1 MSALDKQVGG
11 THYKDMKIQP
21 MEYVLEN
28 GIGAAEYAVIKYVSR
43 WRNKNGIDDLKKA
56 IHYLE
61 ILIEHETGRKNQAGS
76 EAGQA
81 FQEIDRYL

>member
-1 MSALDKQVGG
+1 MSALDKQMGG
-11 THYKDMKIQP
+11 THYKKMKIQP
-21 MEYVLEN
+21 IQFIIEN
-28 GIGAAEYAVIKYVSR
+28 EIDYIPGNVIKYVCR
-43 WRNKNGIDDLKKA
+43 YKEKNGIQDLKKA